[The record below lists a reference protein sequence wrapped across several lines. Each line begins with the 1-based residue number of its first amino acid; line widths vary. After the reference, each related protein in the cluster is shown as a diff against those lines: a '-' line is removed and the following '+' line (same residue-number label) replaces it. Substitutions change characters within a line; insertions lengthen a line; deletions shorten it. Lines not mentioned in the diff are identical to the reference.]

1 MKKQNHG
8 KNRTKDEQSVLFE
21 AILNYLKK
29 RKSKSYTSKELAR
42 AINIHKTNYHL
53 YRQALQE
60 ALKAGKIIRLKGRRY
75 TLPSSLSKVQGG
87 LQLTRRGFGFVTDD
101 RTGEE
106 IFIPAQH
113 LNTALDG
120 DEVQVQIFATSRG
133 KKKEGQIV
141 KILSRAHS
149 SFVGTYHRSEYYGF
163 VKPDNP
169 RVYRDFYIQPQ
180 NAMKAKNGQKVV
192 VEFLKWDS
200 SSLNP
205 EGKIVEILGFPD
217 EPGVDVVSVLKGFE
231 LPLQFPAKVEQEANR
246 IELRITRKTGWICA
260 GNKFLP
266 STRQTPKILTM
277 PSP

>member
-120 DEVQVQIFATSRG
+120 DEVQVQI
-133 KKKEGQIV
+133 
-141 KILSRAHS
+141 
-149 SFVGTYHRSEYYGF
+149 
-163 VKPDNP
+163 
-169 RVYRDFYIQPQ
+169 
-180 NAMKAKNGQKVV
+180 
-192 VEFLKWDS
+192 
-200 SSLNP
+200 
-205 EGKIVEILGFPD
+205 
-217 EPGVDVVSVLKGFE
+217 
-231 LPLQFPAKVEQEANR
+231 
-246 IELRITRKTGWICA
+246 
-260 GNKFLP
+260 
-266 STRQTPKILTM
+266 
-277 PSP
+277 